1 VAASRLHASTLV
13 LLLAACQPSRP
24 AQPSATPPAARGAKA
39 NENDADAIED
49 DAMAA
54 TAALIPMWALEVTGD
69 SETPSAWHRHAGSG
83 TCMPK
88 GSPSWQLTNER
99 EYGPNDESVSLWSD
113 RARAQVTLYTY
124 PAGPPVK
131 AAFDEALS
139 QMASQTCSEGPVI
152 SNESG
157 GTWRGACVSRR
168 EDGTLLLEQVMVK
181 QQGQWLNKARVTF
194 AAATLQSSHPQ
205 VMALFR
211 AAFVPCPKD
220 ADEPSNGRE
229 VERLERAS
237 L

>member
-1 VAASRLHASTLV
+1 MAAGRLHAGCLL

-24 AQPSATPPAARGAKA
+24 AQTAATPQAKPVAAEERSD
-39 NENDADAIED
+39 EVDD

-54 TAALIPMWALEVTGD
+54 TAALIPLWALGITGEA
-69 SETPSAWHRHAGSG
+69 ETPNAWHRHEGSG

-88 GSPSWQLTNER
+88 GSASWQLTNEK
-99 EYGPNDESVSLWSD
+99 EYAPNDESVSLWSD
-113 RARAQVTLYTY
+113 RALAQVTLYTY

-139 QMASQTCSEGPVI
+139 QMASQTCTDGPVI
-152 SNESG
+152 ANESG
-157 GTWRGACVSRR
+157 GVWRGACVSRR
-168 EDGTLLLEQVMVK
+168 EDGSLLLEQVMVK
-181 QQGQWLNKARVTF
+181 QQGKWLNKARITF

-220 ADEPSNGRE
+220 ADTPSDGRE

-237 L
+237 R